1 MTLGDELRTWVS
13 KKGSFSEP
21 LFTNLVDNQNK
32 KEMDIQDKV
41 AVVTGVS
48 KGIGLE
54 LLKQF
59 LDKGAVVAGWGRT
72 CPDFQNDRFHFV
84 QCDVGN
90 EQSIQNAAKV
100 TLEKLGPVSVLVNNA
115 GFGVYGNFEDQSWSD
130 WKAMF
135 DVNVLGLFE
144 VTRNLVGSMKSLG
157 EAHIV
162 NISSIAGLNGV
173 KGFSGYVGT
182 KHAVRGLS
190 HSWFQELREFGI
202 KVTTV
207 YPGSVNTN
215 FFDDID
221 VVEANENMMR
231 PQDVANSIVQLIET
245 HHNYLPVDLEIRP
258 LKPKG

>member
-1 MTLGDELRTWVS
+1 MDNRKHRVD
-13 KKGSFSEP
+13 KKVLETEP
-21 LFTNLVDNQNK
+21 LPSCVVVTQNK
-32 KEMDIQDKV
+32 KEMDIKNKLI
-41 AVVTGVS
+41 VVTGVS
-48 KGIGLE
+48 KGIGFE
-54 LLKQF
+54 LLKQ
-59 LDKGAVVAGWGRT
+59 LIDKGAIVAGWGRT
-72 CPDFQNDRFHFV
+72 RPDYNHDQFHFFP
-84 QCDVGN
+84 CDIGQ
-90 EQSIQNAAKV
+90 EKSIQETAAA
-100 TLEKLGPVSVLVNNA
+100 TLEKLGAVSALVNNA

-144 VTRNLVGSMKSLG
+144 VTRNLLGSMKSTG

-182 KHAVRGLS
+182 KHAVRGMS

-202 KVTTV
+202 KVTTI

-231 PQDVANSIVQLIET
+231 PQDVANSIIQVLET